1 MGVELRYNTN
11 ITALESNGD
20 RIIGVRTDGDIIRGD
35 AYLVALASHSPTLL
49 RPVGITL
56 PIYPVKGY
64 SITLPVSDETRAP
77 VSTLLDENYKIA
89 ITRLGKRIRVGG
101 MAELTGFDRSLPPRR
116 EQTLR
121 HSLND
126 LFPGAAANDEPS
138 NFWSGLR
145 PMTPDSNREDAPFQ
159 LGPGY
164 LIPSCAEADSLS
176 DSQTGESMNLWH
188 PSFGGSDMGSA
199 ISLRD
204 DFDGTALRQLAR
216 KSKSA
221 NQARRLLALAEIYD
235 GGSRTSAARI
245 GGVGLQIVRD
255 WVVRF
260 NARGPGALLDGK
272 APGRQSLLNDAQRRA
287 LVEIVEQGPIPA
299 IHGVVRWRLIDLVQW
314 LHYEFAVSLDVT
326 TVGRELRRLGYVKLT
341 ARPRHHT
348 QNELVLE
355 AFKKGALPPSWQRS
369 KGLSRRARR

>member
-1 MGVELRYNTN
+1 
-11 ITALESNGD
+11 
-20 RIIGVRTDGDIIRGD
+20 
-35 AYLVALASHSPTLL
+35 
-49 RPVGITL
+49 
-56 PIYPVKGY
+56 
-64 SITLPVSDETRAP
+64 
-77 VSTLLDENYKIA
+77 
-89 ITRLGKRIRVGG
+89 
-101 MAELTGFDRSLPPRR
+101 
-116 EQTLR
+116 
-121 HSLND
+121 
-126 LFPGAAANDEPS
+126 
-138 NFWSGLR
+138 
-145 PMTPDSNREDAPFQ
+145 
-159 LGPGY
+159 
-164 LIPSCAEADSLS
+164 
-176 DSQTGESMNLWH
+176 
-188 PSFGGSDMGSA
+188 MGSA